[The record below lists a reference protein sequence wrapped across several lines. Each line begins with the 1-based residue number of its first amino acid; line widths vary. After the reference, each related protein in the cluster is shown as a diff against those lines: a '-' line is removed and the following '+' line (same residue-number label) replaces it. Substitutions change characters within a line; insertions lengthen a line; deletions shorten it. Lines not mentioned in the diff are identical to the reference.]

1 MSLSILSSFRVPC
14 ISRTARGGWGGRWL
28 TLNSSVDRYKLAE
41 KVSDRLEEMGKDLTG
56 IIEAINGASANLNQ
70 TNKEDDPV
78 RSDYWFISFVVDPLL
93 TLALAIVLLYVVLS
107 ACSLSSSPLVHHAG
121 FSLPSADATITSSPL
136 SPAHALPS
144 LPPLPSSLPA
154 SLPSLSPMLTSH
166 DQLSQ
171 IVRVLNS
178 HLASLQWIDQN
189 ASALEA
195 KVAAAVKTSQA
206 LRTNG
211 ADEANRGAVED
222 FHRSYLGRR

>member
-1 MSLSILSSFRVPC
+1 MIQ
-14 ISRTARGGWGGRWL
+14 
-28 TLNSSVDRYKLAE
+28 
-41 KVSDRLEEMGKDLTG
+41 
-56 IIEAINGASANLNQ
+56 AINGASANLNQ

-78 RSDYWFISFVVDPLL
+78 RGGYCFMSFVVDILL
-93 TLALAIVLLYVVLS
+93 TLTLTLAVILLYIILCT
-107 ACSLSSSPLVHHAG
+107 CSLSPPSLMHGTG
-121 FSLPSADATITSSPL
+121 FPLPSADPTTTSSPHSFL
-136 SPAHALPS
+136 PTFYRASPPPPLLPS
-144 LPPLPSSLPA
+144 FIPPFFTF
-154 SLPSLSPMLTSH
+154 LSPMLTSH

-206 LRTNG
+206 LRING